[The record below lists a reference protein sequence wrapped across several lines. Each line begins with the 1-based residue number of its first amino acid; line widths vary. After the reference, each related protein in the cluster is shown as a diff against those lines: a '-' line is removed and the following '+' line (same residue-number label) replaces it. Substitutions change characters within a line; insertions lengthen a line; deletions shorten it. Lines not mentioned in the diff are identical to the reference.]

1 MRRRVRSDEPPTDEP
16 DDPILTANDRG
27 HAERLHRIVASLL
40 GGRRLK
46 LAPRDA
52 EDREAILLTAL
63 LASAR
68 HGRQRPSAR
77 FRRRLRRL
85 LSQGLPGSG
94 PAVSRRSV
102 LIVGAATAAGIVAG
116 AAAELAVRPPAGGHS
131 PGAGR
136 GLAVI
141 DPSTARWVDVAA
153 LADLEELEGARV
165 EAGAVPAYVFRRER
179 SLWAVSAIC
188 SHLPCELRWD
198 RERALL
204 ICPCHARAFDPSG
217 QPCGSS
223 YPLPPLVRVRTRVVQ
238 GRVQVLGT

>member
-1 MRRRVRSDEPPTDEP
+1 MRRRVRSGEPPTDES
-16 DDPILTANDRG
+16 DDPVVTAADRG

-40 GGRRLK
+40 RGRRLK

-52 EDREAILLTAL
+52 EDREAILLAAL

-68 HGRQRPSAR
+68 HGRQRPTAQ

-85 LSQGLPGSG
+85 LSQGPPGSG
-94 PAVSRRSV
+94 PAVSRLSV
-102 LIVGAATAAGIVAG
+102 LMVGAATAAGIVAG
-116 AAAELAVRPPAGGHS
+116 AAAELAVRPPAGDHS

-136 GLAVI
+136 GPAVI
-141 DPSTARWVDVAA
+141 DPSTGRWVDVAA
-153 LADLEELEGARV
+153 LADVEELEGAPV
-165 EAGAVPAYVFRRER
+165 EAGAVPAYAFRRGP
-179 SLWAVSAIC
+179 SVWAVSAIC

-204 ICPCHARAFDPSG
+204 VCPCHARAFDPSG
-217 QPCGSS
+217 QPRGSN